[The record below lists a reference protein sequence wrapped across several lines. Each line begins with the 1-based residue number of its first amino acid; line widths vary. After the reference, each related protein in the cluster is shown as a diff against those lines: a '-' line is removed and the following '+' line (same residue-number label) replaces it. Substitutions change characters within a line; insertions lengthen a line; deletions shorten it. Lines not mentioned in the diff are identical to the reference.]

1 MMKRLVSGLMV
12 AGLLAL
18 FSVTAPQIS
27 HAGMQAV
34 YQVFLVNAEGAPVS
48 EPVSVTVSFYDAASG
63 GSSYWSET
71 QTVTPESGHC
81 VVALGNGNSFNLSF
95 DIPYYLGVQVG
106 AGAETTP
113 RLLVQGPGSYSH
125 AGGKINDQSLNVK
138 YEWLDI
144 TEQ

>member
-12 AGLLAL
+12 AGLLVL
-18 FSVTAPQIS
+18 FSVATPQIS

-34 YQVFLVNAEGAPVS
+34 YQVFLVNSEGAPVNA
-48 EPVSVTVSFYDAASG
+48 PVSVTVSFYDAASG
-63 GSSYWSET
+63 GSPYWSET

-81 VVALGNGNSFNLSF
+81 VVNLGNGNPFNLSF

-113 RLLVQGPGSYSH
+113 RLLVQGPGSFSQT
-125 AGGKINDQSLNVK
+125 GSKTNDQQLNVK

-144 TEQ
+144 NVQ